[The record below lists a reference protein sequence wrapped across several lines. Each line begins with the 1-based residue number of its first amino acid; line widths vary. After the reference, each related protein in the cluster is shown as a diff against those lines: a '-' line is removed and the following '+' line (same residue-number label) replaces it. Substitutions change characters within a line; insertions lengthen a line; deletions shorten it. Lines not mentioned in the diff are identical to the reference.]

1 MRARARARAQ
11 GRERERALGCENISE
26 GGRSLELLKEPEDTS
41 PTHIARFHI
50 AKLKIVTRHHMSP
63 RHRVYLAERE
73 REREKIESARTH
85 TRESERASERA
96 SERERERERESWA
109 VRILAR
115 EAGAWGY

>member
-1 MRARARARAQ
+1 MQERVKEKRERV
-11 GRERERALGCENISE
+11 RERERERERVLDGENISE
-26 GGRSLELLKEPEDTS
+26 GGRSLGLWKEPEDTS
-41 PTHIARFHI
+41 PTHIACFHI

-96 SERERERERESWA
+96 SERERERERESPG
-109 VRILAR
+109 R
-115 EAGAWGY
+115 